1 MLSNIAMRGRIVLCG
16 AIAQYNDPSAAAI
29 YNHAMLIMRRAS
41 MTGFIILDYSAR
53 FLEAQMELAGLLLG
67 GQLAHHE
74 HIVDGLENAPTA
86 LNLLFTGGNSG
97 KTLVRVDGS
106 VALS

>member
-1 MLSNIAMRGRIVLCG
+1 MNGLLRKL
-16 AIAQYNDPSAAAI
+16 
-29 YNHAMLIMRRAS
+29 S